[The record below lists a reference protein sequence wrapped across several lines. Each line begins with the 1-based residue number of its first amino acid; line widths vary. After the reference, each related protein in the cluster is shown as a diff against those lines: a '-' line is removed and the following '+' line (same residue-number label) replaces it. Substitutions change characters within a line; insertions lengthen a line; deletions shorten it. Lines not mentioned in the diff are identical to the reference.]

1 MIDERRGAK
10 APGVLLPLDGTSQSR
25 TAIPVAKSL
34 AELTS
39 TTLHIVYAAEQTL
52 SPQEL
57 KDRLGLAD
65 EDLTGAVLGTV
76 ESLPGE
82 GVVRL
87 ADDRGSLLIVMA
99 MHDGHPLPDIGL
111 GSVAAEVVETA
122 PCPVLLV
129 PPGRVA
135 SDWKMETVLLPQ
147 NGTPEM
153 AAAVQPIAHLAY
165 RAGAELLVL
174 HVAGTKQTAPPAEP
188 GALTVP
194 MYMDQPQHEWPVW
207 TEEFVDRV
215 RSLAHLPEG
224 FEPRF
229 FLGQGEPGAEIVRLA
244 EQQGADMIVLA
255 WHESLEPERAA
266 TIKAVIRD
274 APCPVLILPFSRT
287 RRLRA
292 LERTAAEAAPGEKV

>member
-1 MIDERRGAK
+1 MIDERRGGK
-10 APGVLLPLDGTSQSR
+10 APTVLLPLDWTTQSR
-25 TAIPVAKSL
+25 AALPVAKGL

-39 TTLHIVYAAEQTL
+39 TTLHIVYAADRAF
-52 SPQEL
+52 SAQEL
-57 KDRLGLAD
+57 KDKLGLTD
-65 EDLTGAVLGTV
+65 EELTGAVLATV
-76 ESLPGE
+76 ESLPAE
-82 GVVRL
+82 GIVRL

-99 MHDGHPLPDIGL
+99 MHDGNPLPDIGL
-111 GSVAAEVVETA
+111 GSVAAEVVEMA

-147 NGTPEM
+147 NGTPAM

-174 HVAGTKQTAPPAEP
+174 HVAGTEQTAPAVES
-188 GALTVP
+188 GTFTVP

-244 EQQGADMIVLA
+244 EEQGADMIVLA

-274 APCPVLILPFSRT
+274 APCPVLILPFTRT

-292 LERTAAEAAPGEKV
+292 LERTAVEAGAGA